1 MQVQQF
7 EDRAETIK
15 EFGASESVQSQN
27 KFLSPGS
34 KRAAVSAMSTADFQ
48 DLLRRIEKAF
58 EQSCREVI
66 EESILQPQACSKWLS
81 PDRDRYFAH
90 IFVIMAFAHFCF
102 LQIQKG
108 LHDAKDVM

>member
-15 EFGASESVQSQN
+15 EYGASESVQSQI
-27 KFLSPGS
+27 KFLSSGS

-48 DLLRRIEKAF
+48 ELLRRIENAF

-81 PDRDRYFAH
+81 PDRDRCFAH

-102 LQIQKG
+102 LQTQKG
-108 LHDAKDVM
+108 LHDAKDVI

>member
-15 EFGASESVQSQN
+15 EFVASESVQSQN

-34 KRAAVSAMSTADFQ
+34 KRAAVSALSTADFQ
-48 DLLRRIEKAF
+48 DLLKRIEKAF
-58 EQSCREVI
+58 EQNCREVI

-81 PDRDRYFAH
+81 PDRDRYLAH

-102 LQIQKG
+102 LQTQKG
-108 LHDAKDVM
+108 LHDAKGVI